1 MKLKQLEDKSNQKER
16 KLLSIIS
23 NQDDKI
29 RNLEN
34 KLQEL
39 NEAQKGMQ
47 KPTYKREVR

>member
-23 NQDDKI
+23 KQDDKI
-29 RNLEN
+29 RNLES

-39 NEAQKGMQ
+39 NEAQKAVQM
-47 KPTYKREVR
+47 PAYKREVR